1 MPDVLKLIVMVF
13 VVACE
18 EPGAAF
24 ESGET
29 GQVMAVSG
37 PLSLALQTGEGPLE
51 VRLAELDAP
60 DPEAGRAWLQGHLD
74 GREVR
79 LRYDGLQRD
88 RYDRAIAQAY
98 LAGAGEDV
106 WVQAAMVSAGLA
118 RVLSHPGN
126 RGAALSLLTLEAEAR
141 AGGVGLWA
149 DPAFQVRDTDPDRL
163 AQDIGTVQ
171 LVEGR
176 VLEVT
181 RLRSGRTYVNFGLD
195 YRTDFTV
202 LIEAD
207 DEAAFEAADQTLADL
222 AGQRI
227 RVRGWL
233 EAENGPMMR
242 IDHPERIEWL
252 GD

>member
-1 MPDVLKLIVMVF
+1 MPDVFKLLLLIF

-24 ESGET
+24 ETGET
-29 GQVMAVSG
+29 GQVVAISG
-37 PLSLALQTGEGPLE
+37 PLSLALETGEGPLE

-60 DPEAGRAWLQGHLD
+60 DADAGRAWLETHLQGQQI
-74 GREVR
+74 R

-88 RYDRAIAQAY
+88 RYDRALAQAY
-98 LAGAGEDV
+98 LPGAGGDV
-106 WVQAAMVSAGLA
+106 WVQADMVSAGLA

-126 RGAALSLLTLEAEAR
+126 RGAALSLLALEAQAR
-141 AGGVGLWA
+141 AEGVGLWG
-149 DPAFQVRDTDPDRL
+149 DPAFHVRDPDPDRL

-181 RLRSGRTYVNFGLD
+181 RLRSGRTYINFGLD

-202 LIEAD
+202 LVEAA
-207 DEAAFEAADQTLADL
+207 DEAAFEAADQSLADL
-222 AGQRI
+222 AGRRI
-227 RVRGWL
+227 RVRGWI
-233 EAENGPMMR
+233 EAENGPLMR

>member
-1 MPDVLKLIVMVF
+1 MPDVLKLIVMLF

-18 EPGAAF
+18 EPGIAF
-24 ESGET
+24 EPGET
-29 GQVMAVSG
+29 GQVVAISG
-37 PLSLALQTGEGPLE
+37 PLTLALETAEGPIE

-60 DPEAGRAWLQGHLD
+60 DAEAGRRWLETHLP
-74 GREVR
+74 GQEVR
-79 LRYDGLQRD
+79 LRYDGVQRD
-88 RYDRAIAQAY
+88 RYDRAIAQVY
-98 LAGAGEDV
+98 LPGAGEEV
-106 WVQAAMVSAGLA
+106 WVQAAMVSAGRA

-126 RGAALSLLTLEAEAR
+126 RGAALSLLRLEADAR
-141 AGGVGLWA
+141 ADGVGLWA
-149 DPAFQVRDTDPDRL
+149 DPAFRVRDTDPDRL
-163 AQDIGTVQ
+163 AQDIGSVQ

-202 LIEAD
+202 QVEAA
-207 DEAAFEAADQTLADL
+207 DEAAFEAADQALADL
-222 AGQRI
+222 EGRRI

-233 EAENGPMMR
+233 EAENGPLMR

-252 GD
+252 EE

>member
-1 MPDVLKLIVMVF
+1 M
-13 VVACE
+13 
-18 EPGAAF
+18 
-24 ESGET
+24 
-29 GQVMAVSG
+29 
-37 PLSLALQTGEGPLE
+37 
-51 VRLAELDAP
+51 
-60 DPEAGRAWLQGHLD
+60 
-74 GREVR
+74 
-79 LRYDGLQRD
+79 
-88 RYDRAIAQAY
+88 
-98 LAGAGEDV
+98 
-106 WVQAAMVSAGLA
+106 
-118 RVLSHPGN
+118 
-126 RGAALSLLTLEAEAR
+126 LTLEAEAR